1 MTSPHDQAA
10 ADEFD
15 KWAAKGSGERMEK
28 GHLPVTLPVL
38 KELTLGDES
47 HVLDVGCGAGWLV
60 RLCLK
65 RGAGQATGVDIS
77 PGMIE
82 RARELGA
89 GAFEVASG
97 EALPFADGHFSHVL
111 SVESLYYYADPLA
124 ALREFR
130 RVAAVGAELAV
141 VIELFDESP
150 VGKVWKQAL
159 DVEIHNWSQAK
170 WARVTEEAGWSGVRT
185 RCIPRPEPA
194 PAEADFKS
202 STYWPD
208 YETIR
213 GYHRIGALVIRGQNP
228 G

>member
-38 KELTLGDES
+38 EQLELGPNS
-47 HVLDVGCGAGWLV
+47 RVLDVGCGAGWLV
-60 RLCLK
+60 RLCLQ
-65 RGAGQATGVDIS
+65 RGAGQAAGVDIS
-77 PGMIE
+77 PGMIQ
-82 RARELGA
+82 RAGELGS
-89 GAFEVASG
+89 GDFEVASG
-97 EALPFADGHFSHVL
+97 EALPFADGRFSHVL
-111 SVESLYYYADPLA
+111 SVESLYYYADPIA
-124 ALREFR
+124 ALWEFR
-130 RVAAVGAELAV
+130 RVAAVGGELAV

-159 DVEIHNWSQAK
+159 DVEIHNWSRAQ
-170 WARVTEEAGWSGVRT
+170 WARAAEEAGWSGVNT
-185 RCIPRPEPA
+185 RCIPRPEPV
-194 PAEADFKS
+194 PSEADFKPGP
-202 STYWPD
+202 YWPD

-213 GYHRIGALVIRGQNP
+213 GYHQIGALVIRGQNL